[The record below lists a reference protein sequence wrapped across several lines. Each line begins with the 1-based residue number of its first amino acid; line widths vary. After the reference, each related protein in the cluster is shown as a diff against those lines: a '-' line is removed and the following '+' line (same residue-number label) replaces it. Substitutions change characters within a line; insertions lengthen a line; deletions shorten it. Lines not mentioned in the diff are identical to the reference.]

1 MLTRRFFLNGFAS
14 VVLAAGLTAPV
25 HAEVS
30 ADSAVAFI
38 KDLSENAV
46 VLLTGKQMDE
56 KERERRFRDL
66 FQSSFDVGTTAKL
79 VLGRNWQRATDAE
92 RTEFLKLF
100 EDFVTNAYLDRFREF
115 SGEKL
120 EVADAKPLETSDMI
134 MVNSQILRPS
144 GAPIRVGWVLQ
155 QKNSNY
161 RIIDILAEGTSLAK
175 THREEFQAVINN
187 SGGKIEGLLVALRKK
202 NQKLTNK

>member
-1 MLTRRFFLNGFAS
+1 MLTRRFILNSFAS
-14 VVLAAGLTAPV
+14 VILAMGFATTAY
-25 HAEVS
+25 AQAS
-30 ADSAVAFI
+30 TDGGVAFM
-38 KDLSENAV
+38 KNLSETAV
-46 VLLTGKQMDE
+46 SVLTGKQMDE
-56 KERERRFRDL
+56 AERERRFRDL
-66 FQSSFDVGTTAKL
+66 FQKSFDVSTTAKL

-92 RTEFLKLF
+92 RDEFLKLF
-100 EDFVTNAYLDRFREF
+100 EDFVTSAYLDRFRQF

-120 EVADAKPLETSDMI
+120 EVADAKSMESPDMV

-155 QKNSNY
+155 QKGTEY

-187 SGGKIEGLLVALRKK
+187 NGGKIDGLLAALRKK
-202 NQKLTNK
+202 NQTLAK